1 MYSAIFFILR
11 GMLRSGTLYF
21 GIIKLLSELNVLE
34 NTSLKM
40 LIMKRRNFLS
50 LSLASLPFITF
61 SQSWMALKSPAKAYV
76 LRSGES
82 RFGFPTPF
90 LGVNPNDLKVSS
102 KDTLGKLSTFD
113 YVGNQKVGPSLHS
126 HLYQDEVFYVLEG
139 KYIFQLGNEKQMLNA
154 GDLIFLPRTI
164 PHSWVQI
171 SEKGH
176 LYYFLQPA
184 GKMEEFFTRMTEM
197 GANATEAERAQ
208 VGIDSGIKNHGPSLS
223 ATDEHILTGTLS
235 NGFIVRAVES
245 RFGENT
251 MLNKINRNDIKVSGK
266 DTGAELSIF
275 EYNGKEKG
283 GPPLHLHY
291 QQDEVFYVAEGQYIF
306 QCAEEKFQL
315 GKGDMIFLPREIP
328 HTFAQLT
335 DVGKLLYFFQPA
347 GKMEEFFRDSAKS
360 TAQTNGEDL
369 FAKHGMKIVGPPIQI

>member
-1 MYSAIFFILR
+1 
-11 GMLRSGTLYF
+11 
-21 GIIKLLSELNVLE
+21 
-34 NTSLKM
+34 
-40 LIMKRRNFLS
+40 MKRRNFLS
-50 LSLASLPFITF
+50 LTLASLPFLAV
-61 SQSWMALKSPAKAYV
+61 SQSWTILKSPAKAFV

-102 KDTLGKLSTFD
+102 KDTAGKLSTFD
-113 YVGNQKVGPSLHS
+113 YVGNQKAGPSLHS
-126 HLYQDEVFYVLEG
+126 HLYQDEAFYVLDG
-139 KYIFQLGNEKQMLNA
+139 KYIFQLGNEKQLLNA

-184 GKMEEFFTRMTEM
+184 GKMEEFFIRMTEM
-197 GANATEAERAQ
+197 GANATAAERAQ

-223 ATDEHILTGTLS
+223 ATDEHIISNSLS
-235 NGFIVRAVES
+235 NGFVVRAGKS
-245 RFGENT
+245 RLGET
-251 MLNKINRNDIKVSGK
+251 TWLNGINRNDIKVSAK
-266 DTGAELSIF
+266 DTGSELSIF

-291 QQDEVFYVAEGQYIF
+291 HQDEVFYVSEGDYIF
-306 QCAEEKFQL
+306 QCAEEKYKL

-328 HTFAQLT
+328 HTFAQIT
-335 DVGKLLYFFQPA
+335 DNGQLLYFFQPS
-347 GKMEEFFRDSAKS
+347 GKMEEFFRDSSNASSQSDAEK
-360 TAQTNGEDL
+360 L
-369 FAKHGMKIVGPPIQI
+369 FEKHDMKIVGPPIQF

>member
-1 MYSAIFFILR
+1 
-11 GMLRSGTLYF
+11 
-21 GIIKLLSELNVLE
+21 
-34 NTSLKM
+34 M

-50 LSLASLPFITF
+50 LSLASLPILAI
-61 SQSWMALKSPAKAYV
+61 SQSWTILKSPAKAYV
-76 LRSGES
+76 LKSGES

-126 HLYQDEVFYVLEG
+126 HLNQDEVFYVLEG
-139 KYIFQLGNEKQMLNA
+139 KYIFQLGNEKQLLNA

-197 GANATEAERAQ
+197 GANATQEERAQ
-208 VGIDSGIKNHGPSLS
+208 VGIDAGIKNHGPSLS
-223 ATDEHILTGTLS
+223 ATDEHIISNSLS
-235 NGFIVRAVES
+235 IGFVVRAGES
-245 RFGENT
+245 RLGENT
-251 MLNKINRNDIKVSGK
+251 LLNGKNRNDIKVSAK
-266 DTGAELSIF
+266 DTGSELSIF
-275 EYNGKEKG
+275 EYYGKEKG
-283 GPPLHLHY
+283 GPPLHLHF
-291 QQDEVFYVAEGQYIF
+291 QQDEVFYVAEGGYIF
-306 QCAEEKFQL
+306 QCADEKFQL

-347 GKMEEFFRDSAKS
+347 GKMEEFFRASSNSSSRND
-360 TAQTNGEDL
+360 GVDL
-369 FAKHGMKIVGPPIQI
+369 FEKHDMKIVGPPIQI

>member
-1 MYSAIFFILR
+1 M
-11 GMLRSGTLYF
+11 
-21 GIIKLLSELNVLE
+21 E
-34 NTSLKM
+34 
-40 LIMKRRNFLS
+40 RRKFLS
-50 LSLASLPFITF
+50 ISLTAFPVLSLPQLFLA
-61 SQSWMALKSPAKAYV
+61 QKSAQKAIV

-102 KDTLGKLSTFD
+102 KDTSGKLSTFD
-113 YVGNQKVGPSLHS
+113 YVGNQKAGPSLHS

-139 KYIFQLGNEKQMLNA
+139 KYIFQLGNEKQLLNT

-184 GKMEEFFTRMTEM
+184 GQMEEFFKRMTEL
-197 GANATEAERAQ
+197 GANGTEAERAQ
-208 VGIDSGIKNHGPSLS
+208 IGIDSGIKNHGPGLS
-223 ATDEHILTGTLS
+223 ATDEHIISNQLS
-235 NGFIVRAVES
+235 NGFVVRSGES

-251 MLNKINRNDIKVSGK
+251 LLHNVNRNDIKVSAK
-266 DTGAELSIF
+266 DTDAELSIF

-291 QQDEVFYVAEGQYIF
+291 HQDEVFYVSDGEYVF
-306 QCAEEKFQL
+306 QCAAEKYKL

-369 FAKHGMKIVGPPIQI
+369 FAKHEMKIEGPPIEIEKI

>member
-1 MYSAIFFILR
+1 
-11 GMLRSGTLYF
+11 
-21 GIIKLLSELNVLE
+21 
-34 NTSLKM
+34 
-40 LIMKRRNFLS
+40 MKRRNFLS
-50 LSLASLPFITF
+50 LSLASLPLMMV
-61 SQSWMALKSPAKAYV
+61 SQPWAILKSPAKAFV

-90 LGVNPNDLKVSS
+90 LGVNPNDLKVST
-102 KDTLGKLSTFD
+102 KDTSGKLSTFD
-113 YVGNQKVGPSLHS
+113 YIGNQKAGPSLHS
-126 HLYQDEVFYVLEG
+126 HLYQDEVFYVLDG
-139 KYIFQLGNEKQMLNA
+139 KYIFQLGNEKQLLNA

-197 GANATEAERAQ
+197 GANATKEERAQ
-208 VGIDSGIKNHGPSLS
+208 VGIDAGIKNHGPSLS
-223 ATDEHILTGTLS
+223 ATDEHFISNSLS
-235 NGFIVRAVES
+235 NGFVVRAGEN
-245 RFGENT
+245 RLGENT
-251 MLNKINRNDIKVSGK
+251 LLNGKNRNNIKVSAK
-266 DTGAELSIF
+266 DTGSELSIF

-291 QQDEVFYVAEGQYIF
+291 HQDEVFYVSDGEYIF
-306 QCAEEKFQL
+306 QCADEKYKL

-335 DVGKLLYFFQPA
+335 DNGQLLYFFQPS
-347 GKMEEFFRDSAKS
+347 GKMEEFFRASANASSQKD
-360 TAQTNGEDL
+360 AEEL
-369 FAKHGMKIVGPPIQI
+369 FEKHDMKIVGPPIKI

>member
-1 MYSAIFFILR
+1 
-11 GMLRSGTLYF
+11 ML
-21 GIIKLLSELNVLE
+21 KLLIELNVLE
-34 NTSLKM
+34 ITLTKTLS
-40 LIMKRRNFLS
+40 MKRRNFLS
-50 LSLASLPFITF
+50 LSLASLPLMAV
-61 SQSWMALKSPAKAYV
+61 SQSWMILKSPSKAYV

-90 LGVNPNDLKVSS
+90 MGVNPNDLKVSS
-102 KDTLGKLSTFD
+102 KDTGGKLSTFD

-139 KYIFQLGNEKQMLNA
+139 KYIFQLGNEKQLLNA

-164 PHSWVQI
+164 PHSWVQM

-208 VGIDSGIKNHGPSLS
+208 VGIDAGIKNHGPSLS
-223 ATDEHILTGTLS
+223 ATDEHILTGNLS
-235 NGFIVRAVES
+235 NGFIVRAGES

-251 MLNKINRNDIKVSGK
+251 LLNEINRNDIKVSAK

-275 EYNGKEKG
+275 EYYGKEKG

-291 QQDEVFYVAEGQYIF
+291 QQDEVFYVSEGEYIF

-347 GKMEEFFRDSAKS
+347 GKMEAFFRASSSAS
-360 TAQTNGEDL
+360 SQNDGVDL
-369 FAKHGMKIVGPPIQI
+369 FEKHDMKIVGPPIKI

>member
-1 MYSAIFFILR
+1 MERRKFLSTSLIALPFMSFLQSFSFLKLPQKAFIL
-11 GMLRSGTLYF
+11 
-21 GIIKLLSELNVLE
+21 K
-34 NTSLKM
+34 K
-40 LIMKRRNFLS
+40 
-50 LSLASLPFITF
+50 
-61 SQSWMALKSPAKAYV
+61 
-76 LRSGES
+76 GES

-113 YVGNQKVGPSLHS
+113 YVGNQKAGPSLHS
-126 HLYQDEVFYVLEG
+126 HLNQDEVFYVLEG
-139 KYIFQLGNEKQMLNA
+139 KYIFQLGNEKQLLNA

-171 SEKGH
+171 SEEGH
-176 LYYFLQPA
+176 MYYFLQPA

-197 GANATEAERAQ
+197 GANATQAERAQ
-208 VGIDSGIKNHGPSLS
+208 VGIDAGIVNHGPSLKVD
-223 ATDEHILTGTLS
+223 DEHIISSKLS
-235 NGFIVRAVES
+235 NGFIVRNGES
-245 RFGENT
+245 RFGESTKLHNV
-251 MLNKINRNDIKVSGK
+251 NRNDIKVSAK
-266 DTGAELSIF
+266 DTGGELSIF

-291 QQDEVFYVAEGQYIF
+291 YQDEVFYVSDGEFIF
-306 QCAEEKFQL
+306 QCSEEKYNL

-335 DVGKLLYFFQPA
+335 EDGQLLYFFQPS

>member
-1 MYSAIFFILR
+1 MKRRKFLSTSLFALPLISFSHSLAFLILPQKAFILR
-11 GMLRSGTLYF
+11 
-21 GIIKLLSELNVLE
+21 K
-34 NTSLKM
+34 
-40 LIMKRRNFLS
+40 
-50 LSLASLPFITF
+50 
-61 SQSWMALKSPAKAYV
+61 
-76 LRSGES
+76 GES

-102 KDTLGKLSTFD
+102 KDTFGKLSTFD
-113 YVGNQKVGPSLHS
+113 YVGNQKAGPSLHS
-126 HLYQDEVFYVLEG
+126 HIYQDEVFYVLEG
-139 KYIFQLGNEKQMLNA
+139 KYIFQLGTEKQLLNA
-154 GDLIFLPRTI
+154 GDTIFLPRTI

-184 GKMEEFFTRMTEM
+184 GKMEEFFKRMTEL

-208 VGIDSGIKNHGPSLS
+208 VGIDSGIKNHGPGLS
-223 ATDEHILTGTLS
+223 ATDEHVISSGLS
-235 NGFIVRAVES
+235 NGFIVRAGEN
-245 RFGENT
+245 RLGENT
-251 MLNKINRNDIKVSGK
+251 LLNGINRNDIKVSAK
-266 DTGAELSIF
+266 DTAAELSIF

-291 QQDEVFYVAEGQYIF
+291 YQDEVFYVAEGGYIF
-306 QCAEEKFQL
+306 QCADEKYWL

-360 TAQTNGEDL
+360 TGQTNGEDL
-369 FAKHGMKIVGPPIQI
+369 FAKHGMKMVGPPIQM

>member
-1 MYSAIFFILR
+1 
-11 GMLRSGTLYF
+11 
-21 GIIKLLSELNVLE
+21 
-34 NTSLKM
+34 
-40 LIMKRRNFLS
+40 MKRRNFLS
-50 LSLASLPFITF
+50 FSLTSLSLMAV
-61 SQSWMALKSPAKAYV
+61 SQSWTFLKSPSKAYV

-102 KDTLGKLSTFD
+102 KDTYGKLSTFD
-113 YVGNQKVGPSLHS
+113 YIGNQKVGPSLHS

-139 KYIFQLGNEKQMLNA
+139 KYIFQLGNEKQLLNV
-154 GDLIFLPRTI
+154 GDLIFLPRKI

-184 GKMEEFFTRMTEM
+184 GKMEEFFKRMTEM

-223 ATDEHILTGTLS
+223 STDEHILTDNLS
-235 NGFIVRAVES
+235 NGFIVRSGES

-251 MLNKINRNDIKVSGK
+251 MLNNINRNDIKVSAK

-275 EYNGKEKG
+275 EYHGKEKG

-291 QQDEVFYVAEGQYIF
+291 HQDEVFYVSEGGYVF
-306 QCAEEKFQL
+306 QCADEKYKL

-328 HTFAQLT
+328 HSFAQLT
-335 DVGKLLYFFQPA
+335 DVGKLLYFFQPS
-347 GKMEEFFRDSAKS
+347 GKMEEFFRDSSNAS
-360 TAQTNGEDL
+360 LRNERVDL
-369 FAKHGMKIVGPPIQI
+369 FEKHDMKIVGPPIKI

>member
-1 MYSAIFFILR
+1 MGCKNFA
-11 GMLRSGTLYF
+11 TTK
-21 GIIKLLSELNVLE
+21 IKLLNGKDVLFDNE
-34 NTSLKM
+34 QINHSM
-40 LIMKRRNFLS
+40 ERRKFLS
-50 LSLASLPFITF
+50 ISLTVFPVLTIPQLF
-61 SQSWMALKSPAKAYV
+61 SAQNPAQKAIV
-76 LRSGES
+76 LRQGES

-113 YVGNQKVGPSLHS
+113 YIGNQKAGPSLHS

-139 KYIFQLGNEKQMLNA
+139 KYIFQLGNEKQLLNA

-184 GKMEEFFTRMTEM
+184 GQMEEFFKRMTEL
-197 GANATEAERAQ
+197 GASGTEAERAQ
-208 VGIDSGIKNHGPSLS
+208 VGIDSGIKNHGPGLS
-223 ATDEHILTGTLS
+223 ATDEHIISNSLS
-235 NGFIVRAVES
+235 NGFIVRAGEN
-245 RFGENT
+245 RLGENT
-251 MLNKINRNDIKVSGK
+251 LLNGINRNDIKVSSK

-291 QQDEVFYVAEGQYIF
+291 HQDEVFYVADGIFTF
-306 QCAEEKFQL
+306 QCADEKYRL
-315 GKGDMIFLPREIP
+315 GKGDMIFLPRGIP

-335 DVGKLLYFFQPA
+335 DAGKLLYFFQPA
-347 GKMEEFFRDSAKS
+347 GKMEEFFRASSNASSQKD
-360 TAQTNGEDL
+360 GVDL
-369 FAKHGMKIVGPPIQI
+369 FEKHEMKIVGAPLEIDKI